1 MKNFLF
7 LGISLFCTTLVMG
20 QTTNGGVESSQ
31 RAGSV
36 DLPYSYGFET
46 ADLDEWT
53 ITNEGSGNIW
63 ARAQAT
69 SSTPSPSEGTYYMI
83 YAYNTTAAANT
94 YLYSRGLNLKAGK
107 NLVLKFDYQG
117 VNQAFTE
124 KMEVRIGTAATV
136 AGQTQQLFINQNIYN
151 YPYKT
156 ETVNFTVPADGIYYI
171 SFRAFSDKDEFY
183 LSLDNVKVYDSALG
197 TDNVKTSALKFYPN
211 PVKDILTITDA
222 KEITSVDI
230 FDLSG
235 KKVFSDSSKSSKLEL
250 NLAQLKPGVYI
261 VKANA
266 DGATKTFKFIKK

>member
-1 MKNFLF
+1 MKN
-7 LGISLFCTTLVMG
+7 SLFFGLAVFCSTLLMG
-20 QTTNGGVESSQ
+20 QTANSSAQ
-31 RAGSV
+31 NSQKAGSV

-63 ARAQAT
+63 TRAQGT
-69 SSTPSPSEGTYYMI
+69 NSTPPASEGSYYMI
-83 YAYNTTAAANT
+83 YSFNSTAAANT

-124 KMEVRIGTAATV
+124 KMEVKIGTAATV

-183 LSLDNVKVYDSALG
+183 LSLDNVRIYDSALG
-197 TDNVKTSALKFYPN
+197 TENVRTSALKFYPN
-211 PVKDILTITDA
+211 PVKDILTITDT
-222 KEITSVDI
+222 KEIEGVDI
-230 FDLSG
+230 YDISG
-235 KKVFSDSSKSSKLEL
+235 KKVFSNLSKGSKLEL
-250 NLAQLKPGVYI
+250 NLAQLSAGTYI
-261 VKANA
+261 VKTT
-266 DGATKTFKFIKK
+266 GEGESKTFKFIKK